1 MEQYDLVVIG
11 FGKAGKTLAGKLSA
25 AGKKVALVE
34 ENPVMFGGTCINI
47 GCIPTK
53 TLFGRNSEELINLI
67 AMAIDNKIPYT
78 YFKTQIF
85 THPTMA
91 ENLNDVFSLIEN

>member
-34 ENPVMFGGTCINI
+34 ENPAMFGGTCINI

-53 TLFGRNSEELINLI
+53 TLLLQQI
-67 AMAIDNKIPYT
+67 
-78 YFKTQIF
+78 KTGLSSRSWSKKKPLLLACGTKTRQ
-85 THPTMA
+85 
-91 ENLNDVFSLIEN
+91 S

>member
-34 ENPVMFGGTCINI
+34 ENPAMFGGTCINI

-53 TLFGRNSEELINLI
+53 TLLVAADKNWTFEQVMEQKETVTTRLRNKNEAVLKGSGANL
-67 AMAIDNKIPYT
+67 Y
-78 YFKTQIF
+78 
-85 THPTMA
+85 
-91 ENLNDVFSLIEN
+91 

>member
-34 ENPVMFGGTCINI
+34 ENPAMFGGTCINI

-53 TLFGRNSEELINLI
+53 TLLVAADKNWTFEQVMEQKRPSLRLRN
-67 AMAIDNKIPYT
+67 
-78 YFKTQIF
+78 KTKQ
-85 THPTMA
+85 
-91 ENLNDVFSLIEN
+91 S